1 MTKWEKLKEL
11 LRQKGETF
19 EECFDLFEE
28 GLKLPIEKMKESK
41 NESN

>member
-1 MTKWEKLKEL
+1 MTKWEQLKEL

-19 EECFDLFEE
+19 ECLQLFEE

-41 NESN
+41 NASN